1 MARLP
6 YFILIGIP
14 LIFPEKHVELIKN
27 GKFRKIPVIR
37 IFDQNRN
44 TLIVV
49 ADTPESYWHT
59 RSSEKVLYVPQ
70 NQFSP
75 LIDFSIGGWSMQVA
89 MENVEIEAVY
99 EFILPVNQVESLKN
113 VSLKFVD
120 EDDLK
125 SFLDPLL

>member
-1 MARLP
+1 
-6 YFILIGIP
+6 
-14 LIFPEKHVELIKN
+14 
-27 GKFRKIPVIR
+27 
-37 IFDQNRN
+37 
-44 TLIVV
+44 
-49 ADTPESYWHT
+49 
-59 RSSEKVLYVPQ
+59 
-70 NQFSP
+70 
-75 LIDFSIGGWSMQVA
+75 MQVA